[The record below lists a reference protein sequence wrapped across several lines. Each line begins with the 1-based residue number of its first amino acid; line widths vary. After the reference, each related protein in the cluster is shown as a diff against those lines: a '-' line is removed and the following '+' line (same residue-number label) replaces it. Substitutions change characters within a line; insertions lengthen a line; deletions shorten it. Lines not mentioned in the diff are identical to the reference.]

1 MKKTKILI
9 DVLLLIVTILLTS
22 IDKTGQLAHEILGI
36 WVAILLIIHIFLNWN
51 WVKQITKNFKK
62 VNKKTKIMYI
72 VNIFTMIIYLGSIVF
87 GIIISN
93 ELFRFKTSSNIYLVI
108 THILLGRLTIIV
120 MFIHIGMHLDRMFI
134 KVKSK
139 KLKRFLYCIYII
151 IAILVSIYSI
161 YTLTNSYQ
169 WMYMFGTQKW

>member
-22 IDKTGQLAHEILGI
+22 IDKTGRLAHEILGI
-36 WVAILLIIHIFLNWN
+36 SMAILLIIHIFLNWN

-62 VNKKTKIMYI
+62 VKKKIKIMYI
-72 VNIFTMIIYLGSIVF
+72 VNIFTMIIYFDSIVF

-93 ELFRFKTSSNIYLVI
+93 ELFRLKTNSNIYLVI
-108 THILLGRLTIIV
+108 THILFGRLSIIV

-151 IAILVSIYSI
+151 IAILVTIY
-161 YTLTNSYQ
+161 
-169 WMYMFGTQKW
+169 

>member
-22 IDKTGQLAHEILGI
+22 IDKTGRLAHEILGI
-36 WVAILLIIHIFLNWN
+36 SMAILLIIHIFLNWN
-51 WVKQITKNFKK
+51 WVKQIPKNFKK
-62 VNKKTKIMYI
+62 VI
-72 VNIFTMIIYLGSIVF
+72 
-87 GIIISN
+87 
-93 ELFRFKTSSNIYLVI
+93 
-108 THILLGRLTIIV
+108 

-134 KVKSK
+134 KVKSE
-139 KLKRFLYCIYII
+139 KLKRFLYCIYIV

-161 YTLTNSYQ
+161 YTLTHSYQ